1 MGAAER
7 EISKNEGHM
16 SGEIENEETENAQ
29 RSDPL
34 LELFGSG
41 SEVWADERADDCV
54 ERLRQG
60 WLQPQE

>member
-1 MGAAER
+1 
-7 EISKNEGHM
+7 M